1 MDRINMFTCIVGI
14 GVDSIEIGRV
24 RKACEREHFVKRI
37 FTEAEIRQF
46 DSRKIRAASDFAGK
60 EAVSKVFGTGFSGC
74 QPAEIEVLRDEKGAP
89 FVNLYGGAKE
99 IASRLGIKE
108 LKISITNTVDTATAF
123 VIGCGGCQ
131 EYGEEGVQ

>member
-1 MDRINMFTCIVGI
+1 MFTCIVGI

-37 FTEAEIRQF
+37 FTEAEIRQ
-46 DSRKIRAASDFAGK
+46 

-89 FVNLYGGAKE
+89 YVNLYGGAKE
-99 IASRLGIKE
+99 IAGRLGIKE

-123 VIGCGGCQ
+123 VIGCGGCR
-131 EYGEEGVQ
+131 EFSEEGVQ

>member
-1 MDRINMFTCIVGI
+1 MIKIKYDQEWIALICLHVLSGLEWTPSRSAG
-14 GVDSIEIGRV
+14 
-24 RKACEREHFVKRI
+24 CEKPVK
-37 FTEAEIRQF
+37 E
-46 DSRKIRAASDFAGK
+46 

-89 FVNLYGGAKE
+89 YVNLYGGARE

-131 EYGEEGVQ
+131 EYSEEGVQ